1 MHVVVPLHIQLTYAC
16 FPLHLYYHFV
26 TFCIEMVPFSW
37 CEFVVMPT
45 ISTSSIHTSFNA
57 LLIITGSHKIIL
69 HTYIWSQSLIQ
80 MAKLNFISFLFTV
93 AESFKRT
100 TRCKRPT
107 AKLHRRY
114 PIGYSRKL
122 PTTTGGQISKGS
134 GREVITYNNTVQ
146 SFSIQ

>member
-57 LLIITGSHKIIL
+57 LLIITGSHNIIL

-80 MAKLNFISFLFTV
+80 MAKLTSFPFSLQLQKALKEQQDV
-93 AESFKRT
+93 NVQLRNYIDGILLAIVEN
-100 TRCKRPT
+100 
-107 AKLHRRY
+107 Y
-114 PIGYSRKL
+114 PQLLEVKY
-122 PTTTGGQISKGS
+122 Q
-134 GREVITYNNTVQ
+134 REAGEK
-146 SFSIQ
+146 S